1 MQAAETL
8 LPVFLMMAL
17 GVTARL
23 RRWIT
28 AEQKDGA
35 RKIVFGILFPVLIFN
50 AIFTASLSPSTF
62 QIVAYVTGGFIL
74 AYLIGK
80 VLTKFTGEKYAK
92 ISPYLLTTCEGGN
105 VALPLYTS
113 IVGASYAINTVTFD
127 MAGTIVAFVLV
138 PIMVSIQSASGVD
151 LQGLLKKICTN
162 SFVIAVT
169 LGLVLNVT
177 GVYGILQNSAFGN
190 LYTNAVSM
198 IVSPVTGIILFSLG
212 YDLKVDAGTLM
223 RDITERPEG
232 VDAGTLKPIL
242 KLGLS
247 RILTGALIIAGF
259 FLFFPALMQ
268 DRIYLIAVLLY
279 FMCPTGFALPMQ
291 LTPLCSDESDEQF
304 MSAFLSLF
312 MIVTLAVYVLIA
324 VVLV

>member
-74 AYLIGK
+74 AYMIGK

-177 GVYGILQNSAFGN
+177 GVYNILQNSAFGN

-212 YDLKVDAGTLM
+212 YDLKVDAGTL
-223 RDITERPEG
+223 
-232 VDAGTLKPIL
+232 KPIL

-259 FLFFPALMQ
+259 FLFFPGLMQ

-291 LTPLCSDESDEQF
+291 LMPLCSDESDEQF

-312 MIVTLAVYVLIA
+312 MIVTLVVYVLIA
-324 VVLV
+324 VLLV

>member
-74 AYLIGK
+74 AYMIGK

-177 GVYGILQNSAFGN
+177 GVYNILQNSAFGN

-212 YDLKVDAGTLM
+212 YDLKVDAGTL
-223 RDITERPEG
+223 
-232 VDAGTLKPIL
+232 KPIL

-259 FLFFPALMQ
+259 FLFFPGLMQ

-291 LTPLCSDESDEQF
+291 LTPLCSNESDEQF

-312 MIVTLAVYVLIA
+312 MIVTLVVYVLIA